1 MPVPGS
7 KGKKLILIVD
17 DDEVT
22 RDACFQVLSKAG
34 FKVLT
39 VSDGNACLSEAKKC
53 RPDLVLIDLN
63 MPGVSGLE
71 VIDLLKKVDAM
82 IQKVVITGSTDI
94 DLDKEII
101 SKGRASGYLKKPFI
115 PEELKTIVHR
125 TLGALS

>member
-1 MPVPGS
+1 MPVHGS
-7 KGKKLILIVD
+7 ERKKLILIVD
-17 DDEVT
+17 DDEVI
-22 RDACFQVLSKAG
+22 RDSCFQVLSKAG

-71 VIDLLKKVDAM
+71 VIDLLNKVDRK
-82 IQKVVITGSTDI
+82 IQKVVITGSADI

-115 PEELKTIVHR
+115 PEELKTIVI
-125 TLGALS
+125 GALS